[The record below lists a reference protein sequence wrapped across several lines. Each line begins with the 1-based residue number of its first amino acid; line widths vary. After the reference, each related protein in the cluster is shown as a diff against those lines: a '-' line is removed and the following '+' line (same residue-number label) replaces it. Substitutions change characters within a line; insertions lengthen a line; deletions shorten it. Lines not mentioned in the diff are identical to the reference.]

1 MMLLMLACA
10 GPTGPL
16 QAGDYELR
24 TVAMQDDCLD
34 GALEALF
41 MPGGPDTPQVF
52 EYPVSVPDVADLPA
66 QISVD
71 LREPFVGMP
80 VDVSADDDGVL
91 QGTGSMTDVLLDQA
105 LYGDCT
111 ARMDV
116 AVELIPETP
125 TTATGHAE
133 LGLAD
138 LQGDDQGCPAVP
150 EGCTVWLDLRARRL

>member
-1 MMLLMLACA
+1 MILLWLACA
-10 GPTGPL
+10 GPSGPL
-16 QAGDYELR
+16 RGGDYELR

-52 EYPVSVPDVADLPA
+52 EFPVSIPDVDALPA

-91 QGTGSMTDVLLDQA
+91 RGTGSMTDVLLDQA

-111 ARMDV
+111 AQMDV
-116 AVELIPETP
+116 TVEIVPES
-125 TTATGHAE
+125 TTAATGHAE
-133 LGLAD
+133 LELSD
-138 LQGDDQGCPAVP
+138 VQGEDQGCPAMTD
-150 EGCTVWLDLRARRL
+150 GCAVWLDLRARRL